1 MKKTAIISFI
11 FFALTMQIFSQRVA
25 FINSNM
31 IRSKFPESQQAEQR
45 IRSFVDEWKREIS
58 IMQKNIDNLEF
69 EISKNR
75 LIWTEEEKGN
85 KEKEL
90 RELRE
95 QNDGYAKAKF
105 SPNGE
110 YDMIVR
116 QIILP
121 VDQKIAAA
129 VQKVANQ
136 KNFDIVF
143 DQSVQPLA
151 YVNFKFDLTLDV
163 LKELGVDVGEMEKE
177 LQEKI
182 QKDPANQKKE
192 TVQPRRVSRTK
203 KPQQEQEME
212 RPEDDKP
219 IEFSQPEKK

>member
-1 MKKTAIISFI
+1 MKKTAIISLI

-31 IRSKFPESQQAEQR
+31 IRSKFTESQQAEQR
-45 IRSFVDEWKREIS
+45 IRSFVDEWKRELS

-95 QNDGYAKAKF
+95 QNDSYAKAKF

-116 QIILP
+116 QIMLP

-192 TVQPRRVSRTK
+192 TVKPRRVSRTK